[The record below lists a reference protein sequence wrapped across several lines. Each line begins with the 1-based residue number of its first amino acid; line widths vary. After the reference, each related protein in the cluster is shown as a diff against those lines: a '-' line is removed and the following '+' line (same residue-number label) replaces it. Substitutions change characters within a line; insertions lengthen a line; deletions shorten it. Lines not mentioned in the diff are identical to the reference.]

1 MYGYFDDWRTTHEIA
16 LAVTRHNDNRRGQ
29 AAMLYSLGA
38 LHMFEY
44 KLDEARGR
52 LGPACE
58 LFREV
63 GDVHGE
69 ALALR
74 NLAFVDRIQGRL
86 DEAMAGY
93 EKALVM
99 LSEVN
104 DSTAEA
110 HVLSNM
116 AQIHLDRGLIA
127 EGKQTMAAGL
137 AAVERSGNRR
147 VRAQILCRLGEAHL
161 QIDEVTEAEYVFT
174 QALETVRSVGDP
186 VGECYALRGL
196 AIVRS
201 RQGSHGTA
209 YEILEQAMGIASQA
223 REYLAIGRIQLS
235 LGEVAADRG
244 SYGRAKEHLA
254 AALDIF
260 GRMQATKW
268 REQTLRL
275 MNEVSGASDD
285 AAAAAAYA
293 QASSG

>member
-1 MYGYFDDWRTTHEIA
+1 M
-16 LAVTRHNDNRRGQ
+16 
-29 AAMLYSLGA
+29 
-38 LHMFEY
+38 
-44 KLDEARGR
+44 
-52 LGPACE
+52 
-58 LFREV
+58 
-63 GDVHGE
+63 HGT

-86 DEAMAGY
+86 DEAMEGY
-93 EKALVM
+93 EQALVM
-99 LSEVN
+99 LAEVN

-147 VRAQILCRLGEAHL
+147 VRAQILVRLGEAHL

-174 QALETVRSVGDP
+174 RALETVRSVGDP

-201 RQGSHGTA
+201 RQGSHSAA
-209 YEILEQAMGIASQA
+209 YEMLEQAMVIASHA
-223 REYLAIGRIQLS
+223 HETLAIGRIQLS
-235 LGEVAADRG
+235 LGEVAADKG
-244 SYGRAKEHLA
+244 SYERAKEHIT

-260 GRMQATKW
+260 DRMQAVRWQK
-268 REQTLRL
+268 QTLRL
-275 MNEVSGASDD
+275 MSDVCAAADD